1 MAENVIMV
9 CEGNVERMFEILE
22 KHLKER
28 GMIQKF
34 LDEKFNTFQILVA
47 TILSARTKDEQSEK
61 ISRKLFKKIKR
72 PEDLLKFTEEE
83 IAMEIY
89 PIGFYRTKAKNL
101 LKLARV
107 LIEKYDG
114 KVPKRLED
122 LLELPGVGRKTAN
135 IVLAY
140 GFGKPAIAVDTHV
153 HRIFNR
159 LGFVETKNPE
169 ETEMELRRKLPVNLW
184 KKVNNLFVN
193 FGKKICKPIRPLC
206 GKCPISEFCNYQ
218 KSQKTR
224 GK

>member
-206 GKCPISEFCNYQ
+206 GECPISEFCNYQ